1 LDCLNTVYG
10 LLVPVPRLVSV
21 GVVML
26 DGGVVV
32 LAGGVVDIVEGA
44 VVALAVKLF

>member
-1 LDCLNTVYG
+1 
-10 LLVPVPRLVSV
+10 
-21 GVVML
+21 ML